1 RTVATRPHRRHPPC
15 AGTADH
21 APCGH
26 TTPLAPPTSSGD
38 GSPHALWSTLPT
50 GAGGTG
56 RRWNTVGG
64 AGFPS
69 STTDGRSGGGLAGG
83 LVALA
88 AQRGDGVFEVGQGT
102 EALVDAGESQ
112 VGDLIELAK
121 RAEDRQAHLVGVD
134 LRSAGAADGLF
145 DLLGEKREL
154 VFTHRAALTGLPSAG
169 DHLVATEGFH
179 GS

>member
-1 RTVATRPHRRHPPC
+1 
-15 AGTADH
+15 
-21 APCGH
+21 
-26 TTPLAPPTSSGD
+26 
-38 GSPHALWSTLPT
+38 
-50 GAGGTG
+50 
-56 RRWNTVGG
+56 
-64 AGFPS
+64 
-69 STTDGRSGGGLAGG
+69 
-83 LVALA
+83 
-88 AQRGDGVFEVGQGT
+88 
-102 EALVDAGESQ
+102 AGESQ

-179 GS
+179 GYGPLHHRQARRLERGEAPPAIRALSAAPDRGAVFGGPGVDDSGVGV